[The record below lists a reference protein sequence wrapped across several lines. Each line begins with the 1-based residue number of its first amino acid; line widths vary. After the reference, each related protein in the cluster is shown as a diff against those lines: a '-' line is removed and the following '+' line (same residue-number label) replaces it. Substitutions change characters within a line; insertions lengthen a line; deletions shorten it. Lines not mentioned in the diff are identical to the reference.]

1 MAKARHLLWWRRWR
15 RWRSKRSNEQHRE
28 ATRAGLVMWC
38 NTREL
43 VERER
48 ERERAI
54 SSIDGLEE
62 DDEYREKPH

>member
-1 MAKARHLLWWRRWR
+1 LIDDESEAPTVVEEVE
-15 RWRSKRSNEQHRE
+15 SKRSNERE

-48 ERERAI
+48 GRERAI
-54 SSIDGLEE
+54 SSIDGLE
-62 DDEYREKPH
+62 DDEYRRQPQ

>member
-1 MAKARHLLWWRRWR
+1 MTKVRHVLWRRRWR
-15 RWRSKRSNEQHRE
+15 RWRRKRSNEQHRE

-48 ERERAI
+48 ERAI
-54 SSIDGLEE
+54 SSIDGLED
-62 DDEYREKPH
+62 DDEYREQPQ

>member
-1 MAKARHLLWWRRWR
+1 LIDDESEACTVGGGGGRREAM
-15 RWRSKRSNEQHRE
+15 SNRE

-38 NTREL
+38 YTREL

-54 SSIDGLEE
+54 SSIDGLED
-62 DDEYREKPH
+62 DDEYREQPH